1 MTFRQEYNGCKSFG
15 CANCGVP
22 DLSLYSRSNRL
33 GYDAWHCPECGAYPP
48 VLVNEPIL
56 ALANQLE
63 QHTFKLDLLPQCHCS
78 KASWQRF
85 GRTTSGTERVQCRQC
100 QKTATLINSS
110 KASSN
115 LQPMLDALISG
126 VPPQELQQALGLN
139 HRAFSLRMEQLA
151 ELLNTFSRLFEAQL
165 DFSILQ
171 TRSFLQVAR
180 SGFRHDS
187 RSQSSAHIWTLSTA
201 DAKTGYV
208 LLISDNAL
216 IKKDSLP
223 EEVREQSRY
232 RLTKKEL
239 APTEEDVLLQAQKT
253 YDKILNRSQFDQ
265 LGYCD
270 AQHAQ
275 SKEVFLTRPVFAA
288 HAHMQNLAKYL
299 KSQPPKALLL
309 EHESFIRGAAITA
322 FTPTVISGSTH
333 LYYCHVASRNV
344 HDINNSGKQNMS
356 WWDETWRRVNIENA
370 LGKWQ
375 IGMGLLTKKGEL
387 DDATIHSLFP
397 THPDWNS
404 YSWQH
409 YIGWLQPSYASHLS
423 LARIQQWQSIYR
435 FLYNFT
441 LCRHEIKIGSR
452 FIEPSQVTDLVDFIN
467 HHSLT
472 SEPS

>member
-33 GYDAWHCPECGAYPP
+33 GYDAWHCSECGAYPP

-63 QHTFKLDLLPQCHCS
+63 QHTFKLDLLPQCHCPR
-78 KASWQRF
+78 ASWQRF

-126 VPPQELQQALGLN
+126 VPPQELQQVLGLN

-151 ELLNTFSRLFEAQL
+151 ELLNTFSRLFESQL
-165 DFSILQ
+165 DFSVLQ

-216 IKKDSLP
+216 MEKDSLS
-223 EEVREQSRY
+223 EEVQEQSRY

-239 APTEEDVLLQAQKT
+239 APTEKDVLLQAQKT

-265 LGYCD
+265 LGYCA

-309 EHESFIRGAAITA
+309 EHESFIRGAAITG

-333 LYYCHVASRNV
+333 LYYCHVTSHNV
-344 HDINNSGKQNMS
+344 YDTNNSGKQNMS
-356 WWDETWRRVNIENA
+356 WWDETWRRVNIENT

-387 DDATIHSLFP
+387 DDAAIHSLFP
-397 THPDWNS
+397 TDPDWNS
-404 YSWQH
+404 RFWQR
-409 YIGWLQPSYASHLS
+409 YTEWLQPSYASHLS

-435 FLYNFT
+435 FLHNFT

-452 FIEPSQVTDLVDFIN
+452 FIEPSQVTHLVDFIN

-472 SEPS
+472 SESS

>member
-33 GYDAWHCPECGAYPP
+33 GYDAWHCSECGAYPP

-100 QKTATLINSS
+100 KKTATLINSS

-139 HRAFSLRMEQLA
+139 HRAFSLRMEQLV

-201 DAKTGYV
+201 DAKT
-208 LLISDNAL
+208 LLNNGIEA
-216 IKKDSLP
+216 I
-223 EEVREQSRY
+223 
-232 RLTKKEL
+232 
-239 APTEEDVLLQAQKT
+239 
-253 YDKILNRSQFDQ
+253 NR
-265 LGYCD
+265 
-270 AQHAQ
+270 
-275 SKEVFLTRPVFAA
+275 V
-288 HAHMQNLAKYL
+288 
-299 KSQPPKALLL
+299 
-309 EHESFIRGAAITA
+309 
-322 FTPTVISGSTH
+322 
-333 LYYCHVASRNV
+333 
-344 HDINNSGKQNMS
+344 
-356 WWDETWRRVNIENA
+356 
-370 LGKWQ
+370 
-375 IGMGLLTKKGEL
+375 
-387 DDATIHSLFP
+387 
-397 THPDWNS
+397 
-404 YSWQH
+404 
-409 YIGWLQPSYASHLS
+409 
-423 LARIQQWQSIYR
+423 
-435 FLYNFT
+435 
-441 LCRHEIKIGSR
+441 
-452 FIEPSQVTDLVDFIN
+452 
-467 HHSLT
+467 
-472 SEPS
+472 

>member
-33 GYDAWHCPECGAYPP
+33 GYDAWHCSECGAYPP

-56 ALANQLE
+56 ALANQME
-63 QHTFKLDLLPQCHCS
+63 QHAFKFDLLPQCHCA

-85 GRTTSGTERVQCRQC
+85 GRTPSRTERVQCRQC
-100 QKTATLINSS
+100 KKTATLINAS

-115 LQPMLDALISG
+115 LQPMLEALISG

-151 ELLNTFSRLFEAQL
+151 ELLNSFSRLFEAQL

-216 IKKDSLP
+216 MEKDSLP
-223 EEVREQSRY
+223 EEVQEQSRY

-288 HAHMQNLAKYL
+288 HAHMQNLANYL
-299 KSQPPKALLL
+299 KPQPPRALLL

-333 LYYCHVASRNV
+333 LYYYHVASRNAF
-344 HDINNSGKQNMS
+344 DINNSGKQNMS

-375 IGMGLLTKKGEL
+375 IGLGLLTKKGEL

-404 YSWQH
+404 RFWQR

-435 FLYNFT
+435 FLHNFT
-441 LCRHEIKIGSR
+441 LCHYEIKIGSR
-452 FIEPSQVTDLVDFIN
+452 FIKPSQVTDLVDFIN
-467 HHSLT
+467 HHSPAIVR
-472 SEPS
+472 S